1 MPGMVL
7 ADKGASLTAA
17 DLTGPQK
24 VAVLCM
30 ALGAEEAV
38 KLTQSLSPDEAEE
51 ISFHIAQMEQ
61 VSSSTVEAVFN
72 EWADMAVAVDS
83 LAVGGLGYATEVLH
97 KAFGAPKATQTLTR
111 IQSQLADSAGLNR
124 LRSADPGQL
133 ASTLRGEHPQTIAL
147 VLAHLE
153 AQQTATV
160 IRELE
165 PMLGG
170 EVMYRM
176 GRMEKVAPDMMLLV
190 EKALS
195 NEADL
200 SFTRGLKAAGG
211 PDAVASVLNHVSGT
225 LEKDLLDRINERD
238 AALCE
243 QIKNLMFVFE
253 DLVKLDDKSL
263 QRLLREVEARV
274 LSLALKSAKE
284 ELRNRIMG
292 GMSQRAVTEL
302 GQRRLAGR
310 EHRRSSRRF
319 ARSRRQARSS
329 SPAAGRK
336 MRSSSRPHVVHAE
349 RAAEVARWAPG
360 DLAPAAR
367 AAACMTRSEMEY
379 ARQQAEQDA
388 QERGRSELEA
398 QIEAAH
404 SAGFDAGFAQG
415 EAAAMTRLRTAIA
428 TAEGA
433 IDTMRA
439 NETEWQLAV
448 AENVSALAVAVAHH
462 IVGRAIETDPA
473 IVAELV
479 KRALAEF
486 PIDQPVRVRVNPQD
500 LSLLSLPD
508 ISGGDPIAIAPNRDV
523 RWLADARITP
533 GGCMVEGR
541 DRIIDGRV
549 DTALERVYRQLA
561 RVDA

>member
-1 MPGMVL
+1 VPGMVL

-292 GMSQRAVTEL
+292 GMSQRAVTAL
-302 GQRRLAGR
+302 
-310 EHRRSSRRF
+310 
-319 ARSRRQARSS
+319 
-329 SPAAGRK
+329 K
-336 MRSSSRPHVVHAE
+336 
-349 RAAEVARWAPG
+349 
-360 DLAPAAR
+360 D
-367 AAACMTRSEMEY
+367 EM
-379 ARQQAEQDA
+379 
-388 QERGRSELEA
+388 
-398 QIEAAH
+398 
-404 SAGFDAGFAQG
+404 
-415 EAAAMTRLRTAIA
+415 AMM
-428 TAEGA
+428 GA
-433 IDTMRA
+433 
-439 NETEWQLAV
+439 
-448 AENVSALAVAVAHH
+448 
-462 IVGRAIETDPA
+462 
-473 IVAELV
+473 
-479 KRALAEF
+479 
-486 PIDQPVRVRVNPQD
+486 VRVRDVEAAQAQIVAQVRALEAAGEIQ
-500 LSLLSLPD
+500 LS
-508 ISGGDPIAIAPNRDV
+508 SGGTE
-523 RWLADARITP
+523 DAFI
-533 GGCMVEGR
+533 E
-541 DRIIDGRV
+541 
-549 DTALERVYRQLA
+549 
-561 RVDA
+561 

>member
-292 GMSQRAVTEL
+292 GMSQRAVTAL
-302 GQRRLAGR
+302 
-310 EHRRSSRRF
+310 
-319 ARSRRQARSS
+319 
-329 SPAAGRK
+329 K
-336 MRSSSRPHVVHAE
+336 
-349 RAAEVARWAPG
+349 
-360 DLAPAAR
+360 D
-367 AAACMTRSEMEY
+367 EM
-379 ARQQAEQDA
+379 
-388 QERGRSELEA
+388 
-398 QIEAAH
+398 
-404 SAGFDAGFAQG
+404 
-415 EAAAMTRLRTAIA
+415 AMM
-428 TAEGA
+428 GA
-433 IDTMRA
+433 
-439 NETEWQLAV
+439 
-448 AENVSALAVAVAHH
+448 
-462 IVGRAIETDPA
+462 
-473 IVAELV
+473 
-479 KRALAEF
+479 
-486 PIDQPVRVRVNPQD
+486 VRVRDVEAAQAQIVAQVRALEAAGEIQ
-500 LSLLSLPD
+500 LS
-508 ISGGDPIAIAPNRDV
+508 SGGTE
-523 RWLADARITP
+523 DAFI
-533 GGCMVEGR
+533 E
-541 DRIIDGRV
+541 
-549 DTALERVYRQLA
+549 
-561 RVDA
+561 

>member
-38 KLTQSLSPDEAEE
+38 KLTQSLAPEEAEE

-61 VSSSTVEAVFN
+61 VSASTVEAVFN

-153 AQQTATV
+153 SQQTATV

-165 PMLGG
+165 PQLGG

-243 QIKNLMFVFE
+243 QIKNLMFVFD

-274 LSLALKSAKE
+274 LSLALKNAKE
-284 ELRNRIMG
+284 ELRTRIMG
-292 GMSQRAVTEL
+292 GMSQRAVTAL
-302 GQRRLAGR
+302 
-310 EHRRSSRRF
+310 
-319 ARSRRQARSS
+319 
-329 SPAAGRK
+329 K
-336 MRSSSRPHVVHAE
+336 
-349 RAAEVARWAPG
+349 
-360 DLAPAAR
+360 D
-367 AAACMTRSEMEY
+367 EM
-379 ARQQAEQDA
+379 
-388 QERGRSELEA
+388 
-398 QIEAAH
+398 
-404 SAGFDAGFAQG
+404 
-415 EAAAMTRLRTAIA
+415 AMM
-428 TAEGA
+428 GA
-433 IDTMRA
+433 
-439 NETEWQLAV
+439 
-448 AENVSALAVAVAHH
+448 
-462 IVGRAIETDPA
+462 
-473 IVAELV
+473 
-479 KRALAEF
+479 
-486 PIDQPVRVRVNPQD
+486 VRVRDVEAAQAQIVAQVRALEAAGEIQ
-500 LSLLSLPD
+500 LS
-508 ISGGDPIAIAPNRDV
+508 SGGTE
-523 RWLADARITP
+523 DAFI
-533 GGCMVEGR
+533 E
-541 DRIIDGRV
+541 
-549 DTALERVYRQLA
+549 
-561 RVDA
+561 

>member
-1 MPGMVL
+1 MSGMVL

-38 KLTQSLSPDEAEE
+38 KLTQSLSPEEAEE
-51 ISFHIAQMEQ
+51 ISFHIAQIEQ

-72 EWADMAVAVDS
+72 EWGDMAVAVDS

-160 IRELE
+160 IRELD

-243 QIKNLMFVFE
+243 QIKNLMFVFD

-274 LSLALKSAKE
+274 LSLALKNAKD
-284 ELRNRIMG
+284 ELRTRIMG
-292 GMSQRAVTEL
+292 GMSQRAVTALKDEMAML
-302 GQRRLAGR
+302 GAVRLRDVEA
-310 EHRRSSRRF
+310 
-319 ARSRRQARSS
+319 AQAQIVAQVRALE
-329 SPAAGRK
+329 AAG
-336 MRSSSRPHVVHAE
+336 E
-349 RAAEVARWAPG
+349 
-360 DLAPAAR
+360 
-367 AAACMTRSEMEY
+367 
-379 ARQQAEQDA
+379 
-388 QERGRSELEA
+388 
-398 QIEAAH
+398 I
-404 SAGFDAGFAQG
+404 
-415 EAAAMTRLRTAIA
+415 
-428 TAEGA
+428 
-433 IDTMRA
+433 
-439 NETEWQLAV
+439 QLA
-448 AENVSALAVAVAHH
+448 
-462 IVGRAIETDPA
+462 
-473 IVAELV
+473 
-479 KRALAEF
+479 
-486 PIDQPVRVRVNPQD
+486 
-500 LSLLSLPD
+500 
-508 ISGGDPIAIAPNRDV
+508 SGGTE
-523 RWLADARITP
+523 DAFI
-533 GGCMVEGR
+533 E
-541 DRIIDGRV
+541 
-549 DTALERVYRQLA
+549 
-561 RVDA
+561 

>member
-1 MPGMVL
+1 MVL

-38 KLTQSLSPDEAEE
+38 KLTQSLSPEEAEE

-61 VSSSTVEAVFN
+61 VSASTVEAVFN

-153 AQQTATV
+153 SQQTATV
-160 IRELE
+160 IRELD
-165 PMLGG
+165 PQLGG

-253 DLVKLDDKSL
+253 DLIKLDDKSL

-274 LSLALKSAKE
+274 LSLALKNAKE

-292 GMSQRAVTEL
+292 GMSQRAVTAL
-302 GQRRLAGR
+302 
-310 EHRRSSRRF
+310 
-319 ARSRRQARSS
+319 
-329 SPAAGRK
+329 K
-336 MRSSSRPHVVHAE
+336 
-349 RAAEVARWAPG
+349 
-360 DLAPAAR
+360 D
-367 AAACMTRSEMEY
+367 EM
-379 ARQQAEQDA
+379 
-388 QERGRSELEA
+388 
-398 QIEAAH
+398 
-404 SAGFDAGFAQG
+404 
-415 EAAAMTRLRTAIA
+415 AMM
-428 TAEGA
+428 GA
-433 IDTMRA
+433 
-439 NETEWQLAV
+439 
-448 AENVSALAVAVAHH
+448 
-462 IVGRAIETDPA
+462 
-473 IVAELV
+473 
-479 KRALAEF
+479 
-486 PIDQPVRVRVNPQD
+486 VRVRDVEAAQAQIVAQVRALEAAGEIQ
-500 LSLLSLPD
+500 LS
-508 ISGGDPIAIAPNRDV
+508 SGGTE
-523 RWLADARITP
+523 DAFI
-533 GGCMVEGR
+533 E
-541 DRIIDGRV
+541 
-549 DTALERVYRQLA
+549 
-561 RVDA
+561 

>member
-1 MPGMVL
+1 VPGMVL

-253 DLVKLDDKSL
+253 DILLVNDKGIQSVL
-263 QRLLREVEARV
+263 KEIENDT
-274 LSLALKSAKE
+274 LSLALKTASQDLKDKIFK
-284 ELRNRIMG
+284 N
-292 GMSQRAVTEL
+292 MS
-302 GQRRLAGR
+302 
-310 EHRRSSRRF
+310 
-319 ARSRRQARSS
+319 
-329 SPAAGRK
+329 
-336 MRSSSRPHVVHAE
+336 E
-349 RAAEVARWAPG
+349 RAAQ
-360 DLAPAAR
+360 LI
-367 AAACMTRSEMEY
+367 
-379 ARQQAEQDA
+379 
-388 QERGRSELEA
+388 QEDMQYMG
-398 QIEAAH
+398 
-404 SAGFDAGFAQG
+404 
-415 EAAAMTRLRTAIA
+415 
-428 TAEGA
+428 
-433 IDTMRA
+433 
-439 NETEWQLAV
+439 
-448 AENVSALAVAVAHH
+448 
-462 IVGRAIETDPA
+462 
-473 IVAELV
+473 
-479 KRALAEF
+479 
-486 PIDQPVRVRVNPQD
+486 PVRVSDVEQAQQKIVDVVRRLED
-500 LSLLSLPD
+500 AGE
-508 ISGGDPIAIAPNRDV
+508 IIIAGRGGEKEMIV
-523 RWLADARITP
+523 
-533 GGCMVEGR
+533 
-541 DRIIDGRV
+541 
-549 DTALERVYRQLA
+549 
-561 RVDA
+561 